1 MKARDQYI
9 KLVEW
14 SEEDQCYIGSIP
26 GWIGQCCH
34 GENEEK
40 VYHELC
46 QLVDEWIEIY
56 NKEGLKLPKATNKKY
71 SGKFQLRLGSELHK
85 ILSLKA
91 MQSGDSL
98 NNFCIKAIKD
108 SIVPHRHQNKG

>member
-14 SEEDQCYIGSIP
+14 SEEDQCYVGSIP

-40 VYHELC
+40 VYRELC
-46 QLVDEWIEIY
+46 QIVDEWIEIY
-56 NKEGLKLPKATNKKY
+56 KREGLPLPVPTNRKF
-71 SGKFQLRLGSELHK
+71 SGKFQLRVGSELHK
-85 ILSLKA
+85 VLSLKA
-91 MQSGDSL
+91 MQTGDSL
-98 NNFCIKAIKD
+98 NNFCIKALKQ
-108 SIVPHRHQNKG
+108 SLAPNQNQNG

>member
-46 QLVDEWIEIY
+46 RIVDEWIEIY
-56 NKEGLKLPKATNKKY
+56 KNGGIKLPNPTNKKY

-85 ILSLKA
+85 VLSLKA

-98 NNFCIKAIKD
+98 NNFCIKAIRQSLTPD
-108 SIVPHRHQNKG
+108 QHQKG

>member
-1 MKARDQYI
+1 MKVSNQYI

-34 GENEEK
+34 GKHEEK

-46 QLVDEWIEIY
+46 EIVDEWIAIY
-56 NKEGLKLPKATNKKY
+56 RAEGLPLPTATNKKF
-71 SGKFQLRLGSELHK
+71 SGKFQLRLDSELHK

-91 MQSGDSL
+91 MQAGDSL
-98 NNFCIKAIKD
+98 NNFCVKALKQ
-108 SIVPHRHQNKG
+108 SISPSREQSG

>member
-1 MKARDQYI
+1 MKEQDQYI

-34 GENEEK
+34 GEKEED

-46 QLVDEWIEIY
+46 LIVNEWIQTY
-56 NKEGLKLPKATNKKY
+56 KKEGMKIPNPTNKKY

-85 ILSLKA
+85 VLSLKA
-91 MQSGDSL
+91 MQTGDSL
-98 NNFCIKAIKD
+98 NNFCIKAIKQ
-108 SIVPHRHQNKG
+108 SIARNHH

>member
-1 MKARDQYI
+1 MKERDQYI

-14 SEEDQCYIGSIP
+14 SEEDQSYIGSIP

-34 GENEEK
+34 GEKEEK

-46 QLVDEWIEIY
+46 QIVDEWIEIFRQD
-56 NKEGLKLPKATNKKY
+56 GLLLPNPTNKKF

-85 ILSLKA
+85 VLSLKA
-91 MQSGDSL
+91 MQTGDSL
-98 NNFCIKAIKD
+98 NNFCVKMLKQ
-108 SIVPHRHQNKG
+108 SLTPQQHRKG

>member
-1 MKARDQYI
+1 MKERDKYL

-34 GENEEK
+34 GEDEEK

-46 QLVDEWIEIY
+46 QIADEWIEIY
-56 NKEGLKLPKATNKKY
+56 NNEGLPLPSPTNKKY

-85 ILSLKA
+85 IISLKA
-91 MQSGDSL
+91 MQTGDSL
-98 NNFCIKAIKD
+98 NNFCVKMLKQ
-108 SIVPHRHQNKG
+108 SLTPKPPQ